1 MDADNT
7 VIYVKVAGRDR
18 EGFVEPPKFYW
29 DLEKDQK
36 LWLKISRF
44 GNNKS
49 IDWSKLSRE
58 FETPEFFLRKRSYR
72 LFSKHLRMLEHEI
85 ETKTRGL
92 DVGQELEEDEDEDE
106 DELKENES
114 GQESQAREEEEGA
127 TEGAKNLRWS
137 RILNQKIPGDAKAP
151 DSSLSE
157 LSNLS
162 VSKSALEEA
171 VLDRLQLWGLG
182 ER

>member
-7 VIYVKVAGRDR
+7 IIYVKVSGRDR
-18 EGFVEPPKFYW
+18 EGFVEPPKFHW

-44 GNNKS
+44 GNKKS
-49 IDWSKLSRE
+49 IDWVKLSRE

-72 LFSKHLRMLEHEI
+72 LFAKHLRMLEHEI

-92 DVGQELEEDEDEDE
+92 DVGQELEVEEDDD
-106 DELKENES
+106 DGDDLRENTSSQDGES
-114 GQESQAREEEEGA
+114 KAKEEEENG
-127 TEGAKNLRWS
+127 TPEGVKNLRWS
-137 RILNQKIPGDAKAP
+137 RILNQKIPGDGKAQP

-171 VLDRLQLWGLG
+171 LLDRLQL
-182 ER
+182 

>member
-7 VIYVKVAGRDR
+7 VVYIKVTGRNR

-36 LWLKISRF
+36 LWSKISHF
-44 GNNKS
+44 GNKKKS
-49 IDWSKLSRE
+49 IDWTKLSRE
-58 FETPEFFLRKRSYR
+58 FETPEYFLRKRSYR
-72 LFSKHLRMLEHEI
+72 LFAKHLRILEREI

-92 DVGQELEEDEDEDE
+92 VLEQDTGDNADQNDMGDSGSDVSDDE
-106 DELKENES
+106 K
-114 GQESQAREEEEGA
+114 QAERDSVAPEGV
-127 TEGAKNLRWS
+127 KNLRWS
-137 RILNQKIPGDAKAP
+137 KILNQRVPGDPKAT

-171 VLDRLQLWGLG
+171 LLERLQL
-182 ER
+182 